1 MLWCGDFN
9 RHHPLRD
16 EERNHHLFT
25 AAALRA
31 VDRLLEKVSA
41 HGMLMILPKGI
52 PMLEAKATKNWTR
65 LDNVFCSANAEELVV
80 ICDTDPCLRGLGADH
95 VLILTTLELP
105 LSRVA
110 APEMS
115 NFRMIDWVA
124 FHEALVAQLVDIP
137 SQAPLGSGDVFQT
150 AVAGLTGALQAT
162 IQAAVPL
169 TRPCLHS
176 KHWWSRGL
184 SDLKR
189 KKNKLSSLSY

>member
-1 MLWCGDFN
+1 MAATLW
-9 RHHPLRD
+9 
-16 EERNHHLFT
+16 
-25 AAALRA
+25 AA
-31 VDRLLEKVSA
+31 DWLLEKVSA

-105 LSRVA
+105 LSRAA
-110 APEMS
+110 APETR

-124 FHEALVAQLVDIP
+124 FREALAAQLVDIP
-137 SQAPLGSGDVFQT
+137 SPAPLGSGDGFQM